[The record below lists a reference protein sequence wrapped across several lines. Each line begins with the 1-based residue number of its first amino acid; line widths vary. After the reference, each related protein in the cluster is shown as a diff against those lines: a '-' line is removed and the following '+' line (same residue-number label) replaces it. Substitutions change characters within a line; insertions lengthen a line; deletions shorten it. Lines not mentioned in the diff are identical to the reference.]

1 MASVWSELKRRNVV
15 KVAMA
20 YAVVGW
26 LLIEI
31 ASTVLPTFD
40 APQWVLQTITF
51 VIVLGFP
58 LALIFAWAFELTPE
72 GIKREKDVD
81 RTESITHQT
90 GQKLNYGIAALL
102 VLAVGFILVD
112 KFVLDGE
119 APQSNASLDS
129 IAVLPFESSVDEA
142 GARAIADGVQIQ
154 INTQLSKFK
163 SLKVVSGTSEYLGSL
178 KSLREIGAELNVASL
193 LQGRLQREGN
203 QVYINVSLI
212 DAASGNYIWSEDYL
226 RELSVENRF
235 AVQKEMALAIVKE
248 LQITLSPEET
258 ARLNDLPTQNSI
270 AYDYFLSGL
279 ATEVRYDLA
288 ADDRNALVIQQ
299 YERAI
304 AEDPAFA
311 LAYARLTI
319 ALFYQGIQQGQ
330 RRDQDHL
337 NNILANAQRA
347 LDLQPDLPEG
357 HLALALYHYE
367 SVEFDRALAE
377 LAIAEQGLP
386 NEPEIFKYKTWIL
399 RRMEGRLDEALEA
412 GRRMVE
418 LDPRNEKEAL
428 YVLGPTYY
436 WLRNYSE
443 ADDALDKL
451 LVIRP
456 DHARAHIVRASTD
469 MYRDGDV
476 GRVKALVEDELKIYV
491 ENGIELGMPWLAAVY
506 DGDFDLALRYVDNW
520 RESGLAEHGLFFLT
534 SSYQGQTLQLAGQ
547 PERAIPYFEE
557 ARSEIEQLLDRDPD
571 DDGYQLAMAEVAAG
585 LGNRDEAIA
594 LAEEAMA
601 MTPRTIDLRMG
612 AWVQLNAVRNV
623 FAIIQDDERV
633 LENLDD
639 YQSKP
644 GEWSIEGLLPDP
656 RFDFIRDDPR
666 FVALVEKYRRK

>member
-1 MASVWSELKRRNVV
+1 M
-15 KVAMA
+15 
-20 YAVVGW
+20 
-26 LLIEI
+26 I
-31 ASTVLPTFD
+31 
-40 APQWVLQTITF
+40 
-51 VIVLGFP
+51 GFP
-58 LALIFAWAFELTPE
+58 IALIFAWAFELTPE

-81 RTESITHQT
+81 RAASITHQT
-90 GQKLNYGIAALL
+90 GQKFNYGIVALL

-163 SLKVVSGTSEYLGSL
+163 SLTVVSGTSEYLDSL

-279 ATEVRYDLA
+279 ATEDRYDLA

-337 NNILANAQRA
+337 NNILANVQRA

-357 HLALALYHYE
+357 HLAMALYHYE

-443 ADDALDKL
+443 VDDALDKL

-456 DHARAHIVRASTD
+456 DHARAYIVRASTD
-469 MYRDGDV
+469 LYRDGDV
-476 GRVKALVEDELKIYV
+476 GRVKALVEDELQIYV
-491 ENGIELGMPWLAAVY
+491 ENGVELAMPWLAAVY
-506 DGDFDLALRYVDNW
+506 DGDFDLALRYVDTW
-520 RESGLAEHGLFFLT
+520 RETGLAEIGLFFLT
-534 SSYQGQTLQLAGQ
+534 SSYHGQTLQLAGQ
-547 PERAIPYFEE
+547 PERAIPYFEV
-557 ARSEIEQLLDRDPD
+557 ARSEIEQLLEINPD
-571 DDGYQLAMAEVAAG
+571 EQGYYLAMAEVAAG
-585 LGNRDEAIA
+585 LGNRVEAIA
-594 LAEEAMA
+594 FAEQAVAMV
-601 MTPRTIDLRMG
+601 PRTIDLRMG

-633 LENLDD
+633 LENL
-639 YQSKP
+639 
-644 GEWSIEGLLPDP
+644 G
-656 RFDFIRDDPR
+656 
-666 FVALVEKYRRK
+666 